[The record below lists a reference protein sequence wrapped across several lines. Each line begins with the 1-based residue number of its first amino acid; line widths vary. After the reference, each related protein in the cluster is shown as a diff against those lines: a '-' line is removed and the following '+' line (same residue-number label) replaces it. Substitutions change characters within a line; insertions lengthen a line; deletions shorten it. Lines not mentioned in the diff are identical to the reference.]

1 MKKTIL
7 LTIILI
13 SNLLIGQEKEL
24 DTIIKSFDDY
34 STLYRE
40 VAYCHL
46 NKSTFIKGEMIGFS
60 GYVLDKDLKVPSES
74 TKNLYCVITDANN
87 KIIKSKL
94 IKVDKGFTNNVFT
107 IDSLFSSGQYT
118 FKAYTNWMRNF
129 DEPNAFVESFRVI
142 DPEEESSIKKTATTQ
157 KLDAQFLPE
166 GGFFVN
172 SVKTS
177 VGVIIKNNEGY
188 GVQNVEGKVYDS
200 NNQLLI
206 SFQTN
211 ALGIGKFQ
219 FTPSLDQKYKVEV
232 NHLGKIYNYEID
244 DIKPK
249 GISVHVNNSQKL
261 LAIEL
266 RTNQSTLRDI
276 KGKTYKL
283 TVHNGKT
290 AKGTPVAFKEKSL
303 LKIVDHDELFPGVN
317 ILTLFD
323 ENNTPVL
330 ERMFFNYEGVNLIN
344 PGAPITTRYK
354 DSTRIRIPLS
364 SLAHSSTD
372 KSNISVSI
380 LPEKTKSYQRH
391 HNIISYTY
399 LQPYLRSYIENA
411 HYYFTDIDARK
422 KYDLD
427 NLLLTQGWSS
437 YNWDD
442 IFNNNATDTYAF
454 EDGIVLKANQNKKR
468 QKEYVVYPL
477 EQNNGVNVSLSEGQD
492 SFVVSSLYPTEN
504 EMLGIGTMNRKGKV
518 WKPDLDTEFY
528 PSEIPDF
535 ENPLKVLQTNQ
546 SAIPI
551 NISQSEFSLIDIN
564 KTQKLDEV
572 FLKASKKES
581 KIKRFKD
588 DAFSEVYVIS
598 DSRRNSNLS
607 FANYVN
613 AYMLDYSATEAS
625 GSFEIGPRVA
635 RSNTNDP
642 SPLIYLDD
650 QLIVDQNYFYA
661 YNMNIVDYIVVND
674 KGYGEGFLG
683 AGGVIKIYTSLDFVN
698 KNKRG
703 PFKQFEFPLAFAENK
718 NFYVPKYNFYNDD
731 FFKEYGVIDWIPDS
745 KIDDNGNLNFTVY
758 NPANSPLKL
767 FIEGITN
774 TGDFVSEVVL
784 VDQGAVN
791 Q

>member
-1 MKKTIL
+1 MKKAIL
-7 LTIILI
+7 ITIILI
-13 SNLLIGQEKEL
+13 SNLLIGQEQKI
-24 DTIIKSFDDY
+24 DKIITSFDDY
-34 STLYRE
+34 SSLYRE

-60 GYVLDKDLKVPSES
+60 GYVLDKDSKVPSES
-74 TKNLYCVITDANN
+74 TKNLYCVITDASN
-87 KIIKSKL
+87 KVVKSKL
-94 IKVDKGFTNNVFT
+94 VKVDNGFTNNVFT
-107 IDSLFSSGQYT
+107 VDSLFSSGHYT

-142 DPEEESSIKKTATTQ
+142 DPEEESSIEKTATIQ

-177 VGVIIKNNEGY
+177 VGVIIKNNQGY
-188 GVQNVEGKVYDS
+188 GVQDVEGKVYDS
-200 NNQLLI
+200 NDQLLI

-211 ALGIGKFQ
+211 AFGIGKFQ
-219 FTPSLDQKYKVEV
+219 FTPSLDQTYKVEV

-249 GISVHVNNSQKL
+249 GISVHVNNSPKL
-261 LAIEL
+261 LAVEL

-276 KGKTYKL
+276 KGKSYKL

-290 AKGTPVAFKEKSL
+290 AKATPVTFKEKSL
-303 LKIVDHDELFPGVN
+303 LKIVNHEELFSGIN

-323 ENNTPVL
+323 ENNKPVL
-330 ERMFFNYEGVNLIN
+330 ERIFFHYTGINFIN
-344 PGAPITTRYK
+344 PGTPITTTYK

-364 SLAHSSTD
+364 NLAHSSTD
-372 KSNISVSI
+372 KTNISVSI
-380 LPEKTKSYQRH
+380 LPETTKSYQRQ

-399 LQPYLRSYIENA
+399 LQPYLKSYVENA
-411 HYYFTDIDARK
+411 HYYFTNVDAKK

-442 IFNNNATDTYAF
+442 IFNNNVTDTYAF

-477 EQNNGVNVSLSEGQD
+477 EQNNGVKVSLSEDQD
-492 SFVVSSLYPTEN
+492 SFVVSSLYPIES
-504 EMLGIGTMNRKGKV
+504 EMLGIGTMNKKGKV
-518 WKPDLDTEFY
+518 WKPDLGTEFY

-535 ENPLKVLQTNQ
+535 ENTFKVLQTNQ
-546 SAIPI
+546 SFSPKG
-551 NISQSEFSLIDIN
+551 ISKSEFSLIDLN

-572 FLKASKKES
+572 FIKAKKRQTKIENLK
-581 KIKRFKD
+581 KD
-588 DAFSEVYVIS
+588 IFTKVYAF
-598 DSRRNSNLS
+598 DDTKRNSNLT

-613 AYMLDYSATEAS
+613 AYLPDYYARETS
-625 GSFEIGPRVA
+625 GSFEIVPRVA
-635 RSNTNDP
+635 RSNVNDP

-650 QLIVDQNYFYA
+650 QLIVNQNYFYA
-661 YNMNIVDYIVVND
+661 YNMNIVDYLVVNEN
-674 KGYGEGFLG
+674 GYGEGFLG

-703 PFKQFEFPLAFAENK
+703 PFRQFEFPLTFAKNK
-718 NFYVPKYNFYNDD
+718 NFYVPKYNVYKGD
-731 FFKEYGVIDWIPDS
+731 FFKDYGVIDWIPNC
-745 KIDDNGNLNFTVY
+745 KIDDDGSLNFTVH
-758 NPANSPLKL
+758 NPANSPLKF

-774 TGDFVSEVVL
+774 TGDLVSEVV
-784 VDQGAVN
+784 VVN
-791 Q
+791 NDVYN